1 MRAGV
6 KINYLADYKLCQNSQ
21 SLLAD
26 VSCPQ
31 QPVQKVFNY
40 NFVPHISSCSP
51 SAVFKGWFVIMLD
64 MDEVLMEQAKAKAQ
78 ADKENA
84 VSILK
89 RAPSFMLG
97 KKQLSKNPSFFKKMF
112 SMRNMD
118 KVFADD
124 DSMDDGSLLGGSQ
137 EGEGEGGEQG
147 GDASLP
153 TVQEAKED
161 ADEED
166 GAIVKPVV
174 EKIEMDSPYPYSDPP
189 MPNIGRP
196 VDMER
201 LINRNKKAEF
211 GLHQLMQMVT
221 RDVDESLKNTRAIP
235 VSSQIDRI
243 QVTDEQSAMIGK
255 VRTTK
260 DIDRFVQS
268 NFQHIQKCLNYRKSA
283 LIMMNSNYSHKLV
296 RGIEPI
302 YVNEARTIVQ
312 RSGDA
317 AAPRIPKEHHHSNHH
332 KEEHKT

>member
-1 MRAGV
+1 
-6 KINYLADYKLCQNSQ
+6 
-21 SLLAD
+21 
-26 VSCPQ
+26 
-31 QPVQKVFNY
+31 
-40 NFVPHISSCSP
+40 
-51 SAVFKGWFVIMLD
+51 MLD
-64 MDEVLMEQAKAKAQ
+64 MDEVLQEQAKAKAI

-89 RAPSFMLG
+89 KAPSFMLG

-124 DSMDDGSLLGGSQ
+124 DSLDDGSQLGGSQ
-137 EGEGEGGEQG
+137 EGDGEHG
-147 GDASLP
+147 GDSSLP
-153 TVQEAKED
+153 TVHEAKENED
-161 ADEED
+161 DDE
-166 GAIVKPVV
+166 GAVVKPPS

-221 RDVDESLKNTRAIP
+221 RDVDESLKTSKNIP
-235 VSSQIDRI
+235 VSSQLDRI
-243 QVTDEQSAMIGK
+243 QVSEEQSAMIGQ

-260 DIDRFVQS
+260 EIDKFVQR

-283 LIMMNSNYSHKLV
+283 LIMMNSNYSQQLV

-312 RSGDA
+312 RPGDA
-317 AAPRIPKEHHHSNHH
+317 SAPKLPKDHHHS
-332 KEEHKT
+332 KDPPKT